1 MMFNLKNQMPN
12 ARRLSRS
19 VSSGKATCGCIAL
32 AIAVVFL
39 AGCGGP
45 RTYPASG
52 RVTLADGTPLADT
65 WVMFRSAD
73 TPDHVSA
80 RGLTESDGS
89 FKLTTY
95 ETNDGAVPGKHQAI
109 LSYLIRESE
118 VGVKSRPFN
127 TKFSNYDTSML
138 EFTVTDDPKKNQ
150 FDIVVTK

>member
-1 MMFNLKNQMPN
+1 MVL
-12 ARRLSRS
+12 
-19 VSSGKATCGCIAL
+19 AL
-32 AIAVVFL
+32 GVVVL

-52 RVTLADGTPLADT
+52 RVTLADGTPLAGT

-80 RGLTESDGS
+80 RGLTESDGT

-95 ETNDGAVPGKHQAI
+95 ESNDGAVPGKHQAI
-109 LSYLIRESE
+109 LSYLIRESD
-118 VGVKSRPFN
+118 VGMKSRPFD
-127 TKFSNYDTSML
+127 TKFSNYETSKL
-138 EFTVTDDPKKNQ
+138 EYTVTDDPKKNK